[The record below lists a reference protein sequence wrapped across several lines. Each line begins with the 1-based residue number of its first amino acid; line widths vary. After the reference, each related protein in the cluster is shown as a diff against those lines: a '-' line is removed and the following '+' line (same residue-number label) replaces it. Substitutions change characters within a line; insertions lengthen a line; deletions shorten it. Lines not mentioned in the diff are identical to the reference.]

1 MAALQLP
8 FRERAF
14 SSLVGHSIRL
24 DMEAR
29 PNSDVQRLTLHVAI
43 SSFASALSS
52 VFSVVFLVRAGLTPT
67 QVFLAAGAFVA
78 ARLVMRPVVLAVAP
92 VMGVR
97 RALIVGIVLNA
108 ASCPMLAP
116 VHGVGLA
123 LAAYIAVGALGQAF
137 YWTCFHIFFS
147 AHSDAD
153 RRGSQLAF
161 LQVLSALAALFGP
174 AIGGVLLTRAGPWV
188 AFGTAALVALLSVLP
203 ILRIA
208 EPRIERAVPDGAYA
222 AAKNGA
228 MVYFADG
235 WMQVSLTTAW
245 SIVMFQGLGGRYDSF
260 GGTLSL
266 AGLAGAVGGMVLG
279 RLIDKGH
286 ARRALWLNA
295 FILAAG
301 LVLRSITFGHAG
313 AVIAVAI
320 GTTLLS
326 GLYMPAWM
334 TPVYNEARISP
345 CLLRFQFAAESGWDM
360 GGMLAGALAA
370 AMCYCGLPVEA
381 AILLALPMVPV
392 QALLLERS
400 YALQFPNGLSAAA
413 AAMAEG

>member
-1 MAALQLP
+1 MAP
-8 FRERAF
+8 R
-14 SSLVGHSIRL
+14 S
-24 DMEAR
+24 
-29 PNSDVQRLTLHVAI
+29 NSDIQRLTLHVAI
-43 SSFASALSS
+43 SSLASALSS

-78 ARLVMRPVVLAVAP
+78 ARLVIRPVVLAVAP
-92 VMGVR
+92 AMGLR
-97 RALIVGIVLNA
+97 RALILGTALNA
-108 ASCPMLAP
+108 MSCLMLAP
-116 VHGVGLA
+116 VNGVGFA

-137 YWTCFHIFFS
+137 YWTCFHVFFS
-147 AHSDAD
+147 AHSDSG
-153 RRGSQLAF
+153 RRGSQLGLLQAF
-161 LQVLSALAALFGP
+161 AALAGLLGP
-174 AIGGVLLTRAGPWV
+174 AIGGVLLTTLGPWV
-188 AFGTAALVALLSVLP
+188 AFAAASLVAQLSILP
-203 ILRIA
+203 ILRVA
-208 EPRIERAVPDGAYA
+208 EPPIVRAVPDGAYA
-222 AAKNGA
+222 AARNGA
-228 MVYFADG
+228 MLYFADG

-245 SIVMFQGLGGRYDSF
+245 SIVMFHALGDRYDSF

-266 AGLAGAVGGMVLG
+266 ASLAGAVGGMALG

-295 FILAAG
+295 SILAVS
-301 LVLRSITFGHAG
+301 LLLRSATFGHAG
-313 AVIAVAI
+313 AVIAVAV
-320 GTTLLS
+320 GTMLFS

-360 GGMLAGALAA
+360 GGVLAGGLAA

-400 YALQFPNGLSAAA
+400 YALQFSNGLSAAA
-413 AAMAEG
+413 GYG